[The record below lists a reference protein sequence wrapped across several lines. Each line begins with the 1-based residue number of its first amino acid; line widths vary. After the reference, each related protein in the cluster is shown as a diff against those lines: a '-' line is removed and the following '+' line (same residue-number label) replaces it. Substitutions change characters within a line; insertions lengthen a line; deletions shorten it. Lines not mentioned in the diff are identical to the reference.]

1 MWVSYHYAVEAFKRQ
16 TPRVV
21 VLEGFGLCYGTTYMT
36 PADVDGTSDDYSL
49 RIPLSL
55 NRAALAV
62 AMSRCQ
68 QNSPP
73 FYRYLPMLRYHTR
86 WKSLTAEDFTWFFQ
100 DHATTGK
107 GYGPLQT
114 VEEFPVPILEGEP
127 EETPIY
133 PQAEEYLYKL
143 IALCR
148 KKDVPLV
155 FVVTPYETSG
165 AEYGVFR
172 RAARICA
179 ENGVPVLDYNTPG
192 GRDIGFDYATDLA
205 DHAHVNTAGAQK
217 ISTDL
222 AAYLAEHYGM
232 PDKRGDAAYAAWDEA
247 ARMEHRDA
255 QNITLRFTLD
265 MAEYFRLLMQDKDL
279 AAVIT
284 TQGDATEAD
293 PSAPRAVFRQWG
305 LDTLPLE
312 QSGVQG
318 LYVVDGGK
326 VVYQKTGA
334 GPLEYTLSWG
344 GHDVTL
350 RSAADNSS
358 TTVDGEEQSRNRP
371 GVNVLVYDKVLDRV
385 IQSISFSTL
394 HAYSGY
400 TA

>member
-1 MWVSYHYAVEAFKRQ
+1 
-16 TPRVV
+16 
-21 VLEGFGLCYGTTYMT
+21 
-36 PADVDGTSDDYSL
+36 
-49 RIPLSL
+49 
-55 NRAALAV
+55 
-62 AMSRCQ
+62 MSRCQ
-68 QNSPP
+68 QSSPP

-107 GYGPLQT
+107 GYGPLQA

-155 FVVTPYETSG
+155 FVVTPYETSE

-265 MAEYFRLLMQDKDL
+265 MAN
-279 AAVIT
+279 I
-284 TQGDATEAD
+284 
-293 PSAPRAVFRQWG
+293 SAC
-305 LDTLPLE
+305 
-312 QSGVQG
+312 
-318 LYVVDGGK
+318 
-326 VVYQKTGA
+326 
-334 GPLEYTLSWG
+334 
-344 GHDVTL
+344 
-350 RSAADNSS
+350 
-358 TTVDGEEQSRNRP
+358 
-371 GVNVLVYDKVLDRV
+371 
-385 IQSISFSTL
+385 
-394 HAYSGY
+394 
-400 TA
+400 

>member
-1 MWVSYHYAVEAFKRQ
+1 MGKGPVSKKTRGLPPLVRALAFGCILLALLLCAQEVLAPKGGCIDGFYAEPEDTIDVIFLGSSHANAAFAPAQMWREQGFTGYVLYSWSQPMWVSYHYAVEAFKRQ

-49 RIPLSL
+49 RIPPSL

-86 WKSLTAEDFTWFFQ
+86 WKSLKAEDFTWFFQ

-179 ENGVPVLDYNTPG
+179 ENGVPVLDYNTPS
-192 GRDIGFDYATDLA
+192 GRDIEIGR
-205 DHAHVNTAGAQK
+205 AHV
-217 ISTDL
+217 
-222 AAYLAEHYGM
+222 
-232 PDKRGDAAYAAWDEA
+232 
-247 ARMEHRDA
+247 
-255 QNITLRFTLD
+255 
-265 MAEYFRLLMQDKDL
+265 
-279 AAVIT
+279 
-284 TQGDATEAD
+284 
-293 PSAPRAVFRQWG
+293 
-305 LDTLPLE
+305 
-312 QSGVQG
+312 
-318 LYVVDGGK
+318 
-326 VVYQKTGA
+326 
-334 GPLEYTLSWG
+334 
-344 GHDVTL
+344 
-350 RSAADNSS
+350 
-358 TTVDGEEQSRNRP
+358 
-371 GVNVLVYDKVLDRV
+371 
-385 IQSISFSTL
+385 
-394 HAYSGY
+394 
-400 TA
+400 

>member
-1 MWVSYHYAVEAFKRQ
+1 MGKGPVSKQTRGLPPLVRALAFGCILLVLLLCTQEVLAPKGGCIDGFYAEPEDTIDVIFLGSSHANAAFAPAQMWREQGFTGYVLYSWSQPMWVSYHYAVEAFKRQ

-49 RIPLSL
+49 RIPPSL

-68 QNSPP
+68 QSSPP

-217 ISTDL
+217 S
-222 AAYLAEHYGM
+222 
-232 PDKRGDAAYAAWDEA
+232 
-247 ARMEHRDA
+247 ARIWRLIWRS
-255 QNITLRFTLD
+255 ITVCPT
-265 MAEYFRLLMQDKDL
+265 
-279 AAVIT
+279 
-284 TQGDATEAD
+284 
-293 PSAPRAVFRQWG
+293 
-305 LDTLPLE
+305 
-312 QSGVQG
+312 
-318 LYVVDGGK
+318 
-326 VVYQKTGA
+326 
-334 GPLEYTLSWG
+334 
-344 GHDVTL
+344 
-350 RSAADNSS
+350 SAATRPTRRGTRRRGWS
-358 TTVDGEEQSRNRP
+358 TGTHR
-371 GVNVLVYDKVLDRV
+371 
-385 IQSISFSTL
+385 I
-394 HAYSGY
+394 
-400 TA
+400 